1 MIKVK
6 NLTKS
11 FGENVVLRD
20 ISEEIK
26 PNEVVC
32 VIGPSGSGK
41 STFLRCLNRLEAPTE
56 GEIYLD
62 DVLIEES
69 NINEVRTKMGM
80 VFQNFNLFPHKSVLE
95 NITLA
100 PVKVKKEDPKT
111 AAEDACRM
119 EHVISSES
127 FAAIKQH
134 VQDNNEIPA
143 KAEM

>member
-41 STFLRCLNRLEAPTE
+41 STLLRCATMLEKMDD
-56 GEIYLD
+56 GELIYLK
-62 DVLIEES
+62 ES
-69 NINEVRTKMGM
+69 AVR
-80 VFQNFNLFPHKSVLE
+80 
-95 NITLA
+95 
-100 PVKVKKEDPKT
+100 
-111 AAEDACRM
+111 R
-119 EHVISSES
+119 
-127 FAAIKQH
+127 
-134 VQDNNEIPA
+134 
-143 KAEM
+143 